1 MEKIKTP
8 SFNAIDNLS
17 DLLQKKASN
26 IDYERNKKTVGNYL
40 INEGSQKFVNLYNES
55 IVAKDHKDILQKLK
69 L

>member
-26 IDYERNKKTVGNYL
+26 IDYERIKKTVGNYL

-55 IVAKDHKDILQKLK
+55 IVAKDHKDILIKLK